1 MGFCLGVTADTDSV
15 SQRMQTDLCNRADSR
30 DKEKLGER
38 LAIPMEQD
46 PVARLSE
53 GQRECLRMVY
63 RHMETKEIARKL
75 GISPDGVT
83 QRIKAAMRIL
93 GVNRRKDA
101 ALILAEAEGTESYP
115 PLVYPPR
122 DIAMAPEPA
131 MFAPST
137 ESGRRQHGAVSAGA
151 MREEQA
157 VFEVAPLLRPRGF
170 RPPLPIW
177 GGRPSD
183 LGTLQ
188 KLGWIFAIMLMIALT
203 FGVFLAG
210 FEALSRLGRAG
221 S

>member
-1 MGFCLGVTADTDSV
+1 MTADTDSV
-15 SQRMQTDLCNRADSR
+15 SQRTQTHLCNCADSR

-93 GVNRRKDA
+93 GVNRRKEA
-101 ALILAEAEGTESYP
+101 ALILARAEGTESYP

-131 MFAPST
+131 MFIPSV
-137 ESGRRQHGAVSAGA
+137 EGGRHSGSSVGA

-157 VFEVAPLLRPRGF
+157 AYWTAPPSRRPAL
-170 RPPLPIW
+170 PLPMGGARPNDVGWLIRLAWIAGVAIGIALAFGALVAGVEALTRLIW
-177 GGRPSD
+177 G
-183 LGTLQ
+183 
-188 KLGWIFAIMLMIALT
+188 
-203 FGVFLAG
+203 
-210 FEALSRLGRAG
+210 
-221 S
+221 